1 MSSHFRWY
9 PSSDEMVVPFMAQ
22 YAFPSQA
29 NKSVKMTP
37 RIPPKNGFVFTPGN
51 VIRLEFP
58 AQGYV
63 NPLTTSLS
71 FDVSLVIINP
81 TFIDEAGVVA
91 ARDCSIRFQ
100 NNVSHLF

>member
-1 MSSHFRWY
+1 
-9 PSSDEMVVPFMAQ
+9 
-22 YAFPSQA
+22 
-29 NKSVKMTP
+29 MTP

-71 FDVSLVIINP
+71 FDVSLIVP
-81 TFIDEAGVVA
+81 VPGFPDGTGAPAGKQACV
-91 ARDCSIRFQ
+91 RFQ
-100 NNVSHLF
+100 NNIQSIFSRVRLLYGANPLEGTFLFISMIRLSFI